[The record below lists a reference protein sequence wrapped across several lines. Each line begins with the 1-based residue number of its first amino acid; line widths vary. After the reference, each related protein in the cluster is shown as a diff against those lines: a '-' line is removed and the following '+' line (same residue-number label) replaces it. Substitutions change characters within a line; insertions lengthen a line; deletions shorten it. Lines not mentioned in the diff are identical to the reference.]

1 MPAVRK
7 AKEYL
12 TGRVTQ
18 GVTDRFREAIPT
30 GFGFGSA
37 LEVVLQAFIDLPE
50 ELRIKL
56 LTGQIQAQDTV
67 KALALWESL
76 PEEYRTKWASGE
88 APDLIH
94 LIEQIVDEKIAA
106 GREAGKH
113 FAAPPKRKPGAA
125 GSRSRSD
132 GNHGR

>member
-7 AKEYL
+7 TKEYL

-18 GVTDRFREAIPT
+18 GLTDRFREAIPA

-37 LEVVLQAFIDLPE
+37 LEVVIREFINLPE

-56 LTGQIQAQDTV
+56 LTGQIHAEDTV
-67 KALALWESL
+67 EALSLWESL
-76 PEEYRTKWASGE
+76 PEEYRTKWANGE
-88 APDLIH
+88 APDLRR

-106 GREAGKH
+106 GRATGKH
-113 FAAPPKRKPGAA
+113 LVAPPKRKPGAA
-125 GSRSRSD
+125 GSRSRND
-132 GNHGR
+132 GNH